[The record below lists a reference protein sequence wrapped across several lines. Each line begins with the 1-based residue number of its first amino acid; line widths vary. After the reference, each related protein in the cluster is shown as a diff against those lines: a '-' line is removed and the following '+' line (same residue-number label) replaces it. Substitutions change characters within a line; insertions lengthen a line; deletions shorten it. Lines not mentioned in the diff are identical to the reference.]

1 MYKRLRNSSR
11 QIAWNFFSLKA
22 MVYTRLMEQK
32 LIILMIVIIRK
43 SKTLVSTSS
52 KERKC
57 KILKVMSKRQN
68 LNTNNSW

>member
-1 MYKRLRNSSR
+1 MK
-11 QIAWNFFSLKA
+11 
-22 MVYTRLMEQK
+22 
-32 LIILMIVIIRK
+32 VIIRK